1 MSQKKLVFDKLDNLG
16 IKYKQMDH
24 PPVYTIEDME
34 ELKIT
39 EHGEVCKNL
48 FLRDAK
54 GKRHFLVVLGK
65 DKQADIKSIQAQLG
79 CTRLSFASEERL
91 QKYLQLQKGAVTPL
105 GVINDPEAAV
115 EIVLDSS
122 LEGKEQLGF
131 HPNDNTATIWIS
143 YGDLI
148 KFIRMN
154 GNNIC
159 HIEI

>member
-1 MSQKKLVFDKLDNLG
+1 MSQKKLVFDKLENSG

-79 CTRLSFASEERL
+79 CSRLSFASEERL

-105 GVINDPEAAV
+105 GVINDTEAAV